1 MKFNTRYKKPH
12 IWAVAVLAVI
22 AAALIAAFA
31 ATGADNHALPVAV
44 ILDVFFLAVIVLLV
58 RAFFSQLEYN
68 PYSYNIIYYAG
79 FSLFLLSVLITHIIL
94 TIRLAREPDQYL
106 GQNFVQIITMLA
118 NSAKAY
124 MLLSCP
130 FILALSTELC
140 VSNISLIRHEGRHI
154 VNILGIV
161 LSFLLVSGEVILFAA
176 DRGLSGSEQYIRIHD
191 LATNIFAAIYLY
203 FECMVIGIMIANA
216 IVSRY
221 QPEPDMDFLII
232 LGCAIRQDGT
242 PSPLLR
248 GRLDRAISFRNEQL
262 EKTGKELIFI
272 TSGGQGSDEVISE
285 SEAMKRYLVDNGI
298 PESCILKEDRSTSTF
313 ENMKFSKEKIGERV
327 SDAKIAFSTSNY
339 HVFRSGLFARRVKM
353 RAVGMGAKSKWYF
366 WPNALV
372 REFIGLLTEH
382 RGKQALILIGLI
394 TIYAVLALYM

>member
-22 AAALIAAFA
+22 AAVLIATFA
-31 ATGADNHALPVAV
+31 ATGADNHALPVII

-58 RAFFSQLEYN
+58 RAFFAQLEYN

-94 TIRLAREPDQYL
+94 TIHLAREPVQYL
-106 GQNFVQIITMLA
+106 RQNFVQIVTMLA

-140 VSNISLIRHEGRHI
+140 VSNVSLIRHEGKRI

-161 LSFLLVSGEVILFAA
+161 LSFLLVSGEMILFAA

-298 PESCILKEDRSTSTF
+298 PEICILKEDRSTSTF